1 MVSLTPRGMRVV
13 LLVLGTAMGAAHA
26 SEGTSITLREAIDA
40 ALTSNPDLAT
50 SMFGLRAQDAR
61 TRQAALRPAL
71 EATFEAENLSGSGE
85 TSGTDAAEFTLAL
98 SSVVELGGKRD
109 ARVGAAQ
116 AQYSLLE
123 TERQAQQLDVLA
135 EVTRRFVAV
144 AAAQQRVELAQRAN
158 ELAAQTVAGS
168 ERRVNAAKTPHVELD
183 RAKVAWERS
192 QLGERHARVGLYA
205 ALKSL
210 AAMWGERQTVIAGKP
225 FDSVSGDFFALPET
239 LDFAQLLTRLE
250 GNPDLLRLASEARLR
265 DAELRMAESMRRPD
279 ISLGAGVRRLEESDD
294 YALVASIS
302 MPLFSGK
309 RATSQVAEARA
320 NRDRVDVEQLSARTK
335 GATVLYSLVLQF
347 EQAVYEARS
356 LKDDMLPRMDEALRE
371 TGYAYDRGR
380 YSYLELVDAQR
391 EYLSIQ
397 EALIEA
403 ASDAHDLQI
412 EIERLTNAPLATSSA
427 P

>member
-1 MVSLTPRGMRVV
+1 MVPLFPRGMRVA
-13 LLVLGTAMGAAHA
+13 LLLLCAATGSVQA
-26 SEGTSITLREAIDA
+26 SESASITLREAIDA
-40 ALTSNPDLAT
+40 ALTGNPDLAT
-50 SMFGLRAQDAR
+50 SLYGLRAQDAR
-61 TRQAALRPAL
+61 KQQAALRPAL
-71 EATFEAENLSGSGE
+71 EASLDAENLAGSGE
-85 TSGTDAAEFTLAL
+85 TSGTDAAELTLAL

-109 ARVGAAQ
+109 ARVGASQ

-144 AAAQQRVELAQRAN
+144 AAAQKRVELAQRAN

-168 ERRVNAAKTPHVELD
+168 EHRVNAAKTPHVELD

-192 QLGERHARVGLYA
+192 LLGERHARVELYS

-210 AAMWGERQTVIAGKP
+210 AAMWGEKQTVIAGKP
-225 FDSVSGDFFALPET
+225 FDSVRSDFFAMPET
-239 LDFAQLLTRLE
+239 LDFPKLLARLE

-302 MPLFSGK
+302 VPLFSGR
-309 RATSQVAEARA
+309 RATGQIAEARA
-320 NRDRVDVEQLSARTK
+320 NRERVDVERQGALTK

-356 LKDDMLPRMDEALRE
+356 LKDDMLPRMEEALRE

-397 EALIEA
+397 ESLIEA
-403 ASDAHDLQI
+403 ASDAHGLQI